1 MPAMFRWTLLLGLF
15 PVSVPVSGQTDII
28 PSQKGPVSSAAIQ
41 ADKESRGSVELRFV
55 DGSKVRMA
63 VLQQTLD
70 IVTKYGK
77 LTVPVRDIR
86 KIEFGL
92 HVSEEVA
99 KQVEHDVQSLASNVH
114 AEREAAGRQLV
125 ELGYRAYPAI
135 HAALKSKDPE
145 VARRAELLVRQVRE
159 TVPAHLLR
167 LDANDRI
174 DTAEFPIVGRIDSPT
189 MKTRSLYFGEKDIKI
204 EDLLALHI
212 SRPNSSL
219 ELTVDAA
226 KYGSGSNQWLDTG
239 VDVEADMDLN
249 ISASGQVDLTDGKG
263 GQVAGPAGAQGMG
276 AVGGGGGRGGRSPG
290 KRPGALV
297 ARIGD
302 AGETFFIGEQHKSKS
317 PREGKLYLQII
328 PGPFGV
334 PSSGTYSVKIS
345 TGGLP

>member
-1 MPAMFRWTLLLGLF
+1 MLLFGLF
-15 PVSVPVSGQTDII
+15 LVSVPVSGQTEII
-28 PSQKGPVSSAAIQ
+28 PSEKGPVPSAAIQ
-41 ADKESRGSVELRFV
+41 ADKEARGSVEFRFV

-70 IVTKYGK
+70 VVTKYGK
-77 LTVPVRDIR
+77 LKVPVRDIR

-99 KQVEHDVQSLASNVH
+99 KQVEHDIQSLASNVH

-135 HAALKSKDPE
+135 QAALKSKDPE
-145 VARRAELLVRQVRE
+145 VARRAELLVKQVRE

-167 LDANDRI
+167 LDASDRI

-204 EDLLALHI
+204 EDLVAMHVT
-212 SRPNSSL
+212 RPNSSI
-219 ELTVDAA
+219 ELVVDAA
-226 KYGSGSNQWLDTG
+226 KYGSGSYQWLDTG
-239 VDVEADMDLN
+239 IEVEADMEVS
-249 ISASGQVDLTDGKG
+249 ITASGQVDLTDGKG
-263 GQVAGPAGAQGMG
+263 GQLAGPAGAQGLGIG
-276 AVGGGGGRGGRSPG
+276 AGGGGRGGRGPG
-290 KRPGALV
+290 SRAGALMG
-297 ARIGD
+297 RIGE
-302 AGETFFIGEQHKSKS
+302 AGDSFFVGEQHKSKS
-317 PREGKLYLQII
+317 PRDGKLYLQIV